1 MTQAKS
7 GDNVKVHYTGKL
19 QEGDVF
25 DSSEGREPLEFR
37 IGDGKVIPG
46 FEQGVVGMEL
56 GEKKQI
62 SISPEEGYGAR
73 NEELVAVIEKT
84 LLPSDI
90 DTSVGQQLQVQQ
102 KDGTAIQLVV
112 TAETE
117 ENVTLDANHPLAGKD
132 LVFSLTVLRVESATP
147 EEIEHGHPH

>member
-25 DSSEGREPLEFR
+25 DSSERRPPLEFR
-37 IGDGKVIPG
+37 IGDGKVIAG
-46 FEQGVVGMEL
+46 FEQGVIGMEI

-62 SISPEEGYGAR
+62 SISPEEGYGVR

-84 LLPSDI
+84 LLPSDV
-90 DTSVGQQLQVQQ
+90 DTSVGQQLQVKQ
-102 KDGTAIQLVV
+102 KDGTTIQLVV
-112 TAETE
+112 TAATDDD
-117 ENVTLDANHPLAGKD
+117 VTLDANHPLAGKTLLFD
-132 LVFSLTVLRVESATP
+132 VELV
-147 EEIEHGHPH
+147 EIA

>member
-1 MTQAKS
+1 MTQAKT
-7 GDNVKVHYTGKL
+7 GDSVKVHYTGKL

-46 FEQGVVGMEL
+46 FEQGVVGMEV
-56 GEKKQI
+56 GEKKNI
-62 SISPEEGYGAR
+62 SISPEEGYGIR

-84 LLPSDI
+84 LLPSDV
-90 DTSVGQQLQVQQ
+90 DTSVGQQLQVKQQ
-102 KDGTAIQLVV
+102 DGNVIQLVV

-117 ENVTLDANHPLAGKD
+117 ENVTLDANHPLAGKTLLFD
-132 LVFSLTVLRVESATP
+132 VELV
-147 EEIEHGHPH
+147 EIA

>member
-1 MTQAKS
+1 MTQAQS

-46 FEQGVVGMEL
+46 FEQGVVGMEI

-62 SISPEEGYGAR
+62 SISPEEGYGVR
-73 NEELVAVIEKT
+73 NEELVAVIKRE

-90 DTSVGQQLQVQQ
+90 DTSVGQQLQVKQ

-112 TAETE
+112 TAATE
-117 ENVTLDANHPLAGKD
+117 DDVTLDANHPLSGKTLLFD
-132 LVFSLTVLRVESATP
+132 VELV
-147 EEIEHGHPH
+147 EIA

>member
-25 DSSEGREPLEFR
+25 DSSEGRAPLEFK

-46 FEQGVVGMEL
+46 FEQGVVGMEI

-84 LLPSDI
+84 LLPSDV
-90 DTSVGQQLQVQQ
+90 DTSVGQQLQVKQQ
-102 KDGTAIQLVV
+102 DGTAIQLVV

-117 ENVTLDANHPLAGKD
+117 DNVTLDANHPLAGKTLLFD
-132 LVFSLTVLRVESATP
+132 VELV
-147 EEIEHGHPH
+147 EIA